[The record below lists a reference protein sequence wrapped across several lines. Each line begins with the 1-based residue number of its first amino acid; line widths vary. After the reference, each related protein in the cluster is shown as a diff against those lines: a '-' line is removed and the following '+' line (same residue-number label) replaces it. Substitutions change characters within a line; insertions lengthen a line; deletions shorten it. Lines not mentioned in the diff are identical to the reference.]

1 MSGLRHDLARA
12 VFRETGNTFAVS
24 LSFST
29 TALLDPS
36 ALRWR
41 HAAPLVPAVTM
52 TIPAPV
58 GNNQFFQFGEEP
70 NIDEINRQTRYRKT
84 CGSARHR
91 SRTGAVS
98 SLGTGLL
105 GPVVDM
111 AILRTCFSL
120 PRSSDLRVPA
130 PQRHA

>member
-1 MSGLRHDLARA
+1 MAETKGRPVSGLRHDLARA

-29 TALLDPS
+29 TGPS
-36 ALRWR
+36 EPPFDARWR
-41 HAAPLVPAVTM
+41 HQPLLSSLVPAVTM

-58 GNNQFFQFGEEP
+58 GNNQFFQFGEEA
-70 NIDEINRQTRYRKT
+70 NIHANIEYEINSQTRYRKT

-98 SLGTGLL
+98 SLG
-105 GPVVDM
+105 
-111 AILRTCFSL
+111 SW
-120 PRSSDLRVPA
+120 DLW
-130 PQRHA
+130 

>member
-1 MSGLRHDLARA
+1 
-12 VFRETGNTFAVS
+12 
-24 LSFST
+24 
-29 TALLDPS
+29 
-36 ALRWR
+36 
-41 HAAPLVPAVTM
+41 M

-70 NIDEINRQTRYRKT
+70 NIDYEINRQTRYRKT